1 MEGGSGMSTLITAIG
16 TAFSTVKDDIFSL
29 LGTIL
34 PIALGIVGAGLAIT
48 FAVKYFKKISN
59 KGN

>member
-1 MEGGSGMSTLITAIG
+1 MSTLITALG
-16 TAFSTVKDDIFSL
+16 TAFTTIKDDMFSI